1 MIRKIIFFLI
11 TICLIYFIAG
21 FVAVKF
27 EWISSSTYNS
37 YTTLAGGIATIC
49 GLYAFTLP
57 KLTTQ
62 DIKGV
67 QIESFKEL
75 ALTADE
81 LISKEN
87 ELNLKQT
94 ELTRLDQQKKEMEF
108 LVRKASLSLFLQDQ
122 IERNEKRIHHL
133 LSEKENEE
141 MVDLL
146 DQVFKSK
153 KQLNV
158 LNEEIQLSDQVELLN
173 EIINKSRNQH
183 NDIELIALL
192 PSNIIRK
199 AIEILK
205 Y

>member
-1 MIRKIIFFLI
+1 MKRKIIFSVI
-11 TICLIYFIAG
+11 TLSLIYFAVG
-21 FVAVKF
+21 FVAAQF
-27 EWISSSTYNS
+27 GWISSNTYNS
-37 YTTLAGGIATIC
+37 YTTLVGGIATLC

-62 DIKGV
+62 DIKGI
-67 QIESFKEL
+67 QIDSFKEL
-75 ALTADE
+75 AQTADE
-81 LISKEN
+81 LIRKEN
-87 ELNLKQT
+87 EINLKQT

-122 IERNEKRIHHL
+122 IERNEKQIHQL
-133 LSEKENEE
+133 LSKKENEE
-141 MVDLL
+141 LVALL

-153 KQLNV
+153 KQLDV
-158 LNEEIQLSDQVELLN
+158 LNEEIELSDQVELLN
-173 EIINKSRNQH
+173 EIINNSRHQH

-205 Y
+205 

>member
-1 MIRKIIFFLI
+1 MKRKIIFSLI
-11 TICLIYFIAG
+11 TLCLIYFVVG
-21 FVAVKF
+21 FVAVQF
-27 EWISSSTYNS
+27 SWISSNTYNS
-37 YTTLAGGIATIC
+37 YTTLVGGIATLC

-62 DIKGV
+62 DIKGI
-67 QIESFKEL
+67 QIDSFKEL
-75 ALTADE
+75 AQTADE
-81 LISKEN
+81 LIRKEN

-122 IERNEKRIHHL
+122 IERNEKQIHQL
-133 LSEKENEE
+133 LSKKENEE
-141 MVDLL
+141 IVALL

-153 KQLNV
+153 KQLDV
-158 LNEEIQLSDQVELLN
+158 LNEEIELSDQVELLN
-173 EIINKSRNQH
+173 EIINKSRHQH
-183 NDIELIALL
+183 NDIELITLL

-205 Y
+205 